1 MSLLARAF
9 IRDFRAAM
17 CSLTVKSI
25 STPVPKIPNH
35 QNDDRHYRDN
45 DDNLFH
51 RHSQNIRLTGFG
63 VSAFEVESVT
73 RKREAYATQ
82 AQGRRRLTVRT
93 CSAGRP
99 ARLYDS
105 QILVSNSATL
115 AVMSWLLPVSLARE
129 TSPLSS
135 YSGSSAL
142 VFHPHITS

>member
-1 MSLLARAF
+1 
-9 IRDFRAAM
+9 M

-51 RHSQNIRLTGFG
+51 RHSQNIRLTDFG

-82 AQGRRRLTVRT
+82 AQEAFGTSQRPSMYTSHGCNTPNFLAFPEAGTDLLFGLALPVDLLDSTTVKF
-93 CSAGRP
+93 S
-99 ARLYDS
+99 
-105 QILVSNSATL
+105 SATPQL
-115 AVMSWLLPVSLARE
+115 WP
-129 TSPLSS
+129 
-135 YSGSSAL
+135 
-142 VFHPHITS
+142 